1 MEAIMEDRVE
11 RGKQWLETLLELMG
25 IPTTATSEGFATI
38 AEDRESCWLNI
49 DSNNLSPKQIELLIG
64 EKGENIDQIQY
75 LANTLL
81 NLILQPESQGSYT
94 IELNGYRVTRYR
106 ELLEIADRAADQ
118 VRATGQEIEV
128 PSLSSAERRQIH
140 SFLQNSPDLVT
151 ESRGQEPERKLV
163 VKLR

>member
-1 MEAIMEDRVE
+1 MEDRVE
-11 RGKQWLETLLELMG
+11 RGKQWLENLLNLMG

-38 AEDRESCWLNI
+38 TEDEESCWLNI
-49 DSNNLSPKQIELLIG
+49 QTENLSSTQIELLIG
-64 EKGENIDQIQY
+64 DKGENIDGIQY

-81 NLILQPESQGSYT
+81 NLLQQADSQGSYT

-106 ELLEIADRAADQ
+106 ELLEIADTAAAQ

-128 PSLSSAERRQIH
+128 PHLSSAERRQIH

-151 ESRGQEPERKLV
+151 ESRGQEPDRKLV

>member
-1 MEAIMEDRVE
+1 MENRVE
-11 RGKQWLETLLELMG
+11 RGKQWLETLLILMG
-25 IPTTATSEGFATI
+25 IPVAVTSEGFPTI
-38 AEDRESCWLNI
+38 AEDQESCWLNI
-49 DSNNLSPKQIELLIG
+49 DGHNLNPRQIELLIG

-75 LANTLL
+75 LANTIL
-81 NLILQPESQGSYT
+81 NLIQEPESQGSYT
-94 IELNGYRVTRYR
+94 IELNGYRVRRYQ
-106 ELLEIADRAADQ
+106 ELLEIADRAAEQ

-151 ESRGQEPERKLV
+151 ESRGQEPDRKLV